1 MTLGLKLLKSLWQK
15 QSNSV
20 TSLEF
25 IQVVNLAKQ
34 KSLSEGQV
42 LTLLLNKEKNVM
54 ELSNF
59 IADDERLSSESK
71 LKTDESDDKN
81 NAKKTIFRSN
91 LPPEIEDLY
100 SASGIKL
107 SNPVIFI
114 HFYPDGTSDSF
125 IVKFKNHEKPYFFIP
140 RNGGSGVYLSEINNL
155 SYEN

>member
-25 IQVVNLAKQ
+25 IQVINLARQ
-34 KSLSEGQV
+34 KALSEGRV
-42 LTLLLNKEKNVM
+42 LTLVLNKDKNIM
-54 ELSNF
+54 ELSNYNVN
-59 IADDERLSSESK
+59 DERISSDSELQK
-71 LKTDESDDKN
+71 KETENKN
-81 NAKKTIFRSN
+81 NSKNTLFRSN
-91 LPPEIEDLY
+91 LPPEIEDIY

-107 SNPVIFI
+107 NNPVIFI

-125 IVKFKNHEKPYFFIP
+125 ILKYSNRTKPYFFIP
-140 RNGGSGVYLSEINNL
+140 RNGGSGAYLSEINNL